1 MSKQL
6 LAPGGLTAACAE
18 SVRVIIMRLLDPEA
32 FQKLDISASRA
43 SEASNV
49 LYLSSCLCNCG
60 VKGLI

>member
-18 SVRVIIMRLLDPEA
+18 SVHVIIMRLLDPEA

-49 LYLSSCLCNCG
+49 LYLSL
-60 VKGLI
+60 VM